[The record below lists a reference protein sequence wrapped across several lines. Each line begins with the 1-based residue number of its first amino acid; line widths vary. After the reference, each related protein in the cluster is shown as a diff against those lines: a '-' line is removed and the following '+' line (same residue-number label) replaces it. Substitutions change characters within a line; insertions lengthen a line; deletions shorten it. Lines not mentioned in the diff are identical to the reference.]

1 MSAHSLWLIKN
12 LIGSLLL
19 PPFSLCIIGIVGFL
33 LLKRKPRL
41 GKSLLATSLLL
52 LFLLSLP
59 LVANGLMNLLEKN
72 LQPLNLALN
81 PTVARSADA
90 IVILGGGVYHDAPEY
105 GTDTIN
111 GMTLERLQYGAHLQR
126 KTGLP
131 LLVAG
136 GSPEGGTAEAILM
149 KRSLEQD
156 FKVPVRWAETRSLDT
171 AQNARF
177 SAAILKAAGVR
188 KVLVVSHAWH
198 LPRARIAFE
207 GQGLTFIPAPTRF
220 AYVAGSRTGPEIFN
234 YLPQARALLKSH
246 YALHELIGMLWYKLS
261 SY

>member
-1 MSAHSLWLIKN
+1 

-52 LFLLSLP
+52 LLLLSLP
-59 LVANGLMNLLEKN
+59 LVANGLMGLLEKN
-72 LQPLNLALN
+72 IQTLNPHTFNLAA
-81 PTVARSADA
+81 ARSADA

-131 LLVAG
+131 LLVTG

-149 KRSLEQD
+149 KRTLEQE

-171 AQNARF
+171 AQNAQF

-207 GQGLTFIPAPTRF
+207 GQGLTFIPAPTRY
-220 AYVAGSRTGPEIFN
+220 AYVAGSRTGPEIFH

-246 YALHELIGMLWYKLS
+246 YALHELVGMLWYKLS
-261 SY
+261 N